1 MASTFYETVGHKPI
15 DQTYSSSMREADTNR
30 KRPYRKPRLM
40 GEKRKRRGGRAR
52 LGRMRRGNTN
62 YIVADHERKCAEDV
76 AVSRCVHSRIY
87 ICVGHRFKPIIAW
100 FAPCPQI
107 AAANSQK
114 PAVDFLLWKP
124 QGACTAAGI
133 AGSPVSANLRS
144 ISPRAT
150 SRLRLLSTSADRRG
164 TRNEVQ
170 HCCEDE

>member
-62 YIVADHERKCAEDV
+62 YIVADHERKRAEDV
-76 AVSRCVHSRIY
+76 AVSRCIHSRIY
-87 ICVGHRFKPIIAW
+87 ICVGHRFKPIMGW
-100 FAPCPQI
+100 FAPVPRLRLPTCKSLPLI
-107 AAANSQK
+107 CYCGN
-114 PAVDFLLWKP
+114 LR
-124 QGACTAAGI
+124 GACTTAGI
-133 AGSPVSANLRS
+133 AGSRVSAYLRN

-150 SRLRLLSTSADRRG
+150 SRLRSLSSSADRQQFQPERG
-164 TRNEVQ
+164 PGLLRG
-170 HCCEDE
+170 